1 LKTDTDGML
10 LNFQIQL
17 KVWKNKTS
25 PFLPPFLFKKCFYS
39 IFKGNRELDYA
50 HAYVYTIHFI
60 QSYKLFHNTLFTFLS
75 GTVWQCGEMEFKLS
89 SCYCFRLTRTNGQ
102 IFRFLF
108 FAKTIRGK
116 LWKSLLWRNND
127 TWSLN
132 LELRIKLTLLPL
144 FFYKIY
150 FYNIHTKH
158 RNMQ

>member
-1 LKTDTDGML
+1 LCYIG
-10 LNFQIQL
+10 
-17 KVWKNKTS
+17 VAWKLTRMACCLISRFNSK
-25 PFLPPFLFKKCFYS
+25 FEKIKLHHFCHLFYS
-39 IFKGNRELDYA
+39 KNVFTVFLKEIGNLIMHMLMFIRYF
-50 HAYVYTIHFI
+50 FI

-116 LWKSLLWRNND
+116 LWKSLLWLNND

-144 FFYKIY
+144 FFL
-150 FYNIHTKH
+150 
-158 RNMQ
+158 